1 MSVCVHFFGWFT
13 GIHICV
19 MTWVWQRYYNV
30 KVVYED
36 TANVPI
42 IQKAK
47 NNILN
52 CVFFSF

>member
-1 MSVCVHFFGWFT
+1 MSVCVHFLGWFT
-13 GIHICV
+13 ETHICV
-19 MTWVWQRYYNV
+19 MTWVWQRYYNI